1 MRMAANWFD
10 YDITTAFFLKT
21 TFICKTKIPHAMIKE
36 FHSCEDNSNE
46 ETDQNRSNGAL
57 FHSTWQLASYYSSH
71 WHI

>member
-10 YDITTAFFLKT
+10 YDVNNRIFSET

-46 ETDQNRSNGAL
+46 EWCIKRIHEEKILLLYITCLPVVQK
-57 FHSTWQLASYYSSH
+57 
-71 WHI
+71 